1 MISLAALVFDD
12 AAQRTAGGHARSDRR
27 WTYSSQRSCI
37 QMIDAESRKT
47 GAERQAQHNDNV
59 RQLAKNMSRWS
70 CNTDFT
76 AEANPFQPPQNSALD
91 PNGSAFEARAWTK
104 AVLALRS
111 KDPAKYAERT
121 AGVAF
126 RDLNAY
132 GFGVPTDYQQTV
144 GNVWLGALGLVR
156 KHLGTEKR
164 KIEILR
170 GLDGIVEAGEML
182 VVLGPPGS
190 GCTTFLKTISGET
203 HGFSVDERSHLN
215 YQGISA
221 KQMQNEFRGEAI
233 YTAENDVHFPMLT
246 VGQTLYFAARAR
258 APREIPGGVSKDVY
272 AQHMRDVVMATC
284 GILHTLDTNVGN
296 DFARGVSGGER
307 KRVTIAEAMLS
318 QAPLQCWDNSTRGLD
333 AANAIEFART
343 LRMSTELTGAMACVS
358 IYQASQTTYDL
369 FDKILLLYEGRQ
381 IFFGK
386 TTEAKQ
392 YFLDL
397 GFDCPARQT
406 DADFLTSMTNP
417 QERLVRAGYEH
428 LVPQTPH
435 DFADLWYN
443 SSNYAQLKQD
453 LNAYDR
459 RFAIGGKYLEEFAA
473 SRRAQQASSQRRK
486 SPFTLAFFEQ
496 ISLCLWR
503 GFTRLR
509 ADPSVTLV
517 AAFFNILMALVVS
530 SVFYNLQPTTG
541 SFFQRGALLFFAV
554 LLNAF
559 ASALEIITLYAQRP
573 IVEKHARYALYHPS
587 AEAFASMITDIPYK
601 ITNSICF
608 NLVLYFMANLRREPG
623 PFFFFLLVSFIVTLV
638 MSMMFRTIASV
649 TRTLE
654 QALAPSA
661 LIITA
666 LVIYTG
672 FAIPTTYMVGWARWI
687 NFINPVAYGFE
698 AIMANEFHN
707 RNFTC
712 SSYVPFGGLYDDVP
726 PVNRACVA
734 IGSVLGQTTVNGDVY
749 LASAFGYHNSHKWRN
764 VGIMTA
770 FLVLFLITYVWSA
783 ETVRA
788 KKSQGEVLLFQRR
801 KFEREISKQQR
812 TDTEKGQSGI
822 PMQVITDK
830 FILKE
835 QLHLQKH
842 TATFHWS
849 DITYDI
855 KVKGGTRRLL
865 NMIDG
870 WVKPGT
876 LTALMGES
884 GAGKTTLL
892 DVLASRKTVGIIGGD
907 MLVDDRAKDASF
919 QRKTGYVQQ
928 QDLHLQT
935 STVREALNFSALLR
949 QPAYIKRADRL
960 AYVDEVIEL
969 LDMQPFAD
977 AVVGVPGEGLNVE
990 QRKRLT
996 IGVELAARPQ
1006 LLLFLDEPTSG
1017 LDSQTSWSICDLL
1030 DKLTKNGQAILC
1042 TIHQPSAILFQRFD
1056 RLLFLAKGGN
1066 PVYFGPIGDN
1076 ASILTG
1082 YLERNGAAPCGAT
1095 QNPAEWMLE
1104 VIGAAPGSSTTIDW
1118 PRVWCAS
1125 KEYQEVKSELRT
1137 LQGHRAID
1145 DSSSEMT
1152 IDAKQAFQE
1161 FAQPFSVQSWEVT
1174 KRVFQQTWR
1183 DPVYIYS
1190 KLALCLFS
1198 ALFIGFSFFKA
1209 PNSQTGLQNQMF
1221 GIFMLG
1227 SILPNLVEQ
1236 THPRFVT
1243 QRDLYEAR
1251 ERPSKSY
1258 SWKSFMLAN
1267 ILVELLWQLPMAV
1280 VIFFCWYY
1288 PTGLWRN
1295 AEATD
1300 SVTIRGLQM
1309 FLFIL
1314 QFMIYAS
1321 TFANATIAG
1330 VGSAEVGG
1338 ALTNVLFSL
1347 ALIFCGVLATKDQ
1360 LPGFWVFMYR
1370 LSPLTYLVAGMLTT
1384 AVADTDLVCATN
1396 ELLRFDALPGQN
1408 CSAYLAPYINILGG
1422 YLQPSTEGSAR
1433 CEFCPYGNTDQYLAL
1448 LDMHYDQSWR
1458 NFGILWVF
1466 ILFNVCFAFFVYW
1479 LVRVPKKWSLKGKD
1493 RRGRR

>member
-1 MISLAALVFDD
+1 MISPATSVFGD
-12 AAQRTAGGHARSDRR
+12 ASQRTPSVPAQSDGR
-27 WTYSSQRSCI
+27 WPYSSQRSSI
-37 QMIDAESRKT
+37 ELIEDESRKT
-47 GAERQAQHNDNV
+47 GAEQQAQPDNV
-59 RQLAKNMSRWS
+59 WKPAETIPRLP
-70 CNTDFT
+70 CNT
-76 AEANPFQPPQNSALD
+76 EEVNPFQPPQNSALD

-111 KDPAKYAERT
+111 KDPGKYAERT
-121 AGVAF
+121 IGVAF

-132 GFGVPTDYQQTV
+132 GFGVPTGYQQTV
-144 GNVWLGALGLVR
+144 GNVWLGVLGLVR
-156 KHLGTEKR
+156 KHLGTGKR

-170 GLDGIVEAGEML
+170 SLDGIVEAGEML

-215 YQGISA
+215 YQGISTE
-221 KQMQNEFRGEAI
+221 QMQNEFRGEAI
-233 YTAENDVHFPMLT
+233 YTAENDVHFPKLT

-272 AQHMRDVVMATC
+272 AKNMRDVVMATF
-284 GILHTLDTNVGN
+284 GILHTMDTNVGN
-296 DFARGVSGGER
+296 DFVRGVSGGER
-307 KRVTIAEAMLS
+307 KRVTIAEAILS

-333 AANAIEFART
+333 AANAIEFAKT
-343 LRMSTELTGAMACVS
+343 LRMNTELLGATACVS

-369 FDKILLLYEGRQ
+369 FDKVLLLYEGRQ

-392 YFLDL
+392 YFLDM
-397 GFDCPARQT
+397 GFDSPARQT

-417 QERLVRAGYEH
+417 QERLVRLGYEH
-428 LVPQTPH
+428 VVPQTPD
-435 DFADLWYN
+435 DFADRWYN
-443 SSNYAQLKQD
+443 SSNYYQLKQD
-453 LNAYDR
+453 LGAYDK
-459 RFAIGGKYLEEFAA
+459 RFAIGGKHLDKFAA

-486 SPFTLAFFEQ
+486 SPFTLAYPEQ

-509 ADPSVTLV
+509 ADPSITLV

-559 ASALEIITLYAQRP
+559 ASALEIIVLYAQRP
-573 IVEKHARYALYHPS
+573 IVEKHDRYALYHPS
-587 AEAFASMITDIPYK
+587 AEAFASMITDLPYK
-601 ITNSICF
+601 IINSICF

-623 PFFFFLLVSFIVTLV
+623 PVFFFLLVSFIVTLV

-654 QALAPSA
+654 QALAPAA

-666 LVIYTG
+666 LVIYAG
-672 FAIPTTYMVGWARWI
+672 FVIPTTYMVGWARWI

-712 SSYVPFGGLYDDVP
+712 STYVPFGGLYDDVP
-726 PVNRACVA
+726 AVNRACSA
-734 IGSVLGQTTVNGDVY
+734 IGSVLGQATVNGDVY

-764 VGIMTA
+764 VGIMAA
-770 FLVLFLITYVWSA
+770 FLVFFLITYVWSA

-801 KFEREISKQQR
+801 KFEREISIQQR
-812 TDTEKGQSGI
+812 TDTERGESGI
-822 PMQVITDK
+822 PMQVITDQ
-830 FILKE
+830 FTHRE
-835 QLHLQKH
+835 QLHLQKQ

-855 KVKGGTRRLL
+855 KAKGGNRRLL

-907 MLVDDRAKDASF
+907 MLVDGLAKDASF

-935 STVREALNFSALLR
+935 STVREALTFSALLR

-969 LDMQPFAD
+969 LDMQLFAD

-990 QRKRLT
+990 QRKRVT

-1030 DKLTKNGQAILC
+1030 DKLTRNGQAILC

-1066 PVYFGPIGDN
+1066 PVYFGPIGNN

-1082 YLERNGAAPCGAT
+1082 YFERNGAAPCGVT

-1118 PRVWCAS
+1118 PHVWRAS
-1125 KEYQEVKSELRT
+1125 KEYQEVKSELGT
-1137 LQGHRAID
+1137 LQCQRDID
-1145 DSSSEMT
+1145 DSSSEIT
-1152 IDAKQAFQE
+1152 TDAKQAFEE
-1161 FAQPFSVQSWEVT
+1161 FAQPFFIQSWEVT

-1183 DPVYIYS
+1183 DPSYVYS

-1198 ALFIGFSFFKA
+1198 SLFIGFSFFKA
-1209 PNSQTGLQNQMF
+1209 TNSQTGLQNQMF
-1221 GIFMLG
+1221 GIFLLG

-1258 SWKSFMLAN
+1258 SWQSFMLAN
-1267 ILVELLWQLPMAV
+1267 ILVELIWSWPMAV

-1288 PTGLWRN
+1288 PMGLYRN

-1300 SVTIRGLQM
+1300 SVTIRGFQM

-1321 TFANATIAG
+1321 TFGSTTIAG

-1347 ALIFCGVLATKDQ
+1347 SLVFCGVLATKDQ
-1360 LPGFWVFMYR
+1360 LPGFWVFMYL

-1396 ELLRFDALPGQN
+1396 ELLRFDAIPGQN
-1408 CSAYLAPYINILGG
+1408 CSVYLAPYLKTLGG
-1422 YLQPSTEGSAR
+1422 YLQPSTEGSAH
-1433 CEFCPYGNTDQYLAL
+1433 CEFCPFGNTSQYLAL
-1448 LDMHYDQSWR
+1448 LGMHYDQSWR

-1466 ILFNVCFAFFVYW
+1466 ILFNVSFAFFVYW
-1479 LVRVPKKWSLKGKD
+1479 LARVPKKWNLKGKD
-1493 RRGRR
+1493 KR